1 VKKQSVVTLLLLSL
15 LLAFLN
21 NPAKADEVNSG
32 STDSDISCVDQLR
45 VYLDLSTTYQSLQR
59 KSPRAYKSLANAYRD
74 AMRERAQC
82 VKEINF
88 KFKSDLQGI
97 KSKYDGLKGD
107 RSSNRAV
114 RETQRMS
121 EISAATLARDEA
133 IRSLPLIAALPPAP
147 TRQN

>member
-1 VKKQSVVTLLLLSL
+1 MQRAVTLILLSL
-15 LLAFLN
+15 LLTFLI
-21 NPAKADEVNSG
+21 NPAKGDEVNTSP
-32 STDSDISCVDQLR
+32 TNPQHSCTAQLQT
-45 VYLDLSTTYQSLQR
+45 YLDLSSTYQSLQR
-59 KSPRAYKSLANAYRD
+59 KSPRAHKALANAYRD
-74 AMRERAQC
+74 AIRERAQC

-107 RSSNRAV
+107 RSTNRAV

-121 EISAATLARDEA
+121 EISSATLARDEA

-147 TRQN
+147 ARQN